1 MSLVTITR
9 TGEIYMI
16 VKSVIDAKAAIKE
29 LKLKKREYALVK
41 KEITQQQKLI
51 RAEYT
56 DQVRRQGSKMRGG
69 GQLGSLVR
77 SIQTYNRNSNRRE
90 LADQLAPLEQQKNVV
105 ETVIHAIEQE
115 ILHLERYIL
124 EHS

>member
-9 TGEIYMI
+9 TGEICMI

-29 LKLKKREYALVK
+29 LKLKKREYALIK
-41 KEITQQQKLI
+41 KEIIQQQKLI

-56 DQVRRQGSKMRGG
+56 DQVRRQGSKIRGG

-77 SIQTYNRNSNRRE
+77 SIQTYNRNSNRRA
-90 LADQLAPLEQQKNVV
+90 LADRLAPLEQQKNVV